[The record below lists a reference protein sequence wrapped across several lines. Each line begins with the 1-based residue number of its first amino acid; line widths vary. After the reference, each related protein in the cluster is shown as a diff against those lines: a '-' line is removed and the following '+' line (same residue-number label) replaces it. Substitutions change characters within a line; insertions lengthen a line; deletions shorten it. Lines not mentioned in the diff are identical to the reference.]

1 MSGPTPRLHAP
12 LLRLLAL
19 AAGLLV
25 LLGLGLPLLR
35 GVQLD
40 LTEAREHTLAP
51 ATIALLQGL
60 DEPVTLRLYYSARA
74 ARDFPQVQA
83 YAQRVQ
89 ELLRAMA
96 ARSDGRLL
104 VEVVDP
110 EPFSEEEDRAQ
121 ASGLTAV
128 PLPGG
133 GNFFFGI
140 VGRNRLDGELPIPF
154 LEPGREAF
162 LEYNLTRLIAALGP
176 GERPVVALW
185 SGLPMAPA
193 FDPAA
198 GAPSPGWVVDQQ
210 LRELFDLRRLEP
222 GFSAIEPDV
231 DLLLL
236 VHPREL
242 AEDSLYAIDQFALR
256 GGRVL
261 AFIDPDAE
269 HQVVD
274 DPFAGTAPQ
283 PSDLGPLLAAW
294 GVDWDPD
301 RVAADPAH
309 ALPVQ
314 TREGGPQEPLV
325 TLLGLGP
332 EAMSQ
337 HDVVTAQLEKLHLSS
352 AGVLRPREGA
362 GTRFEPLLQT
372 SAQGGELPVGVLG
385 TAGATPALLLR
396 AFRAEGG
403 PRVLGARL
411 SGPVRTAFPER
422 AGSPGHLAES
432 QRDLA
437 AIVFA
442 DTDLLADAFWTE
454 PALLPGGFAQPFANN
469 GDLLYNAVENLS
481 GKADLI
487 ALRTRMVAT
496 RPFHRVEAL
505 RRQAEQAGLARQ
517 QALEQRL
524 SELEGELADLQRG
537 GEGAAPATLGAEQ
550 QERLRGFLAEKAE
563 VRRDLRELQH
573 QLNAD
578 IDALEARLKL
588 LTIVVLP
595 GLLALGF
602 ALGGLWR
609 LRRRRHATA

>member
-1 MSGPTPRLHAP
+1 MPAAPLLRHP

-19 AAGLLV
+19 AAGLLLV
-25 LLGLGLPLLR
+25 LGLGLPLLR

-40 LTEAREHTLAP
+40 LTAAREHSLAP
-51 ATIALLQGL
+51 ATVALLQGL
-60 DEPVTLRLYYSARA
+60 DEPITLRLFFSARA

-83 YAQRVQ
+83 YGQRVQ
-89 ELLRAMA
+89 ELLRTMA
-96 ARSDGRLL
+96 ARSDGRLI
-104 VEVVDP
+104 VEVIDP
-110 EPFSEEEDRAQ
+110 EPFSEDEDRAL
-121 ASGLTAV
+121 ALGLTAV
-128 PLPGG
+128 PLPAGG
-133 GNFFFGI
+133 QFFFGI
-140 VGRNRLDGELPIPF
+140 VGSNRLDGELPIPF

-162 LEYNLTRLIAALGP
+162 LEYNLTRLITALGP
-176 GERPVVALW
+176 AERPVVALW

-198 GAPSPGWVVDQQ
+198 GAPAPGWVVDQQ
-210 LRELFDLRRLEP
+210 LRELFELRRLEP
-222 GFSAIEPDV
+222 GFTAIGAEV

-242 AEDSLYAIDQFALR
+242 PEDSLYAIDQFALR

-261 AFIDPDAE
+261 VFIDPDAE
-269 HQVVD
+269 HQPID
-274 DPFAGTAPQ
+274 DPFAGNAPQ

-294 GVDWDPD
+294 GVDWDPE
-301 RVAADPAH
+301 RVLADPAH

-325 TLLGLGP
+325 TLLEFGP
-332 EAMSQ
+332 AALSQ
-337 HDVVTAQLEKLHLSS
+337 GDVVTAQLERINLSS
-352 AGVLRPREGA
+352 VGVLRPREGA
-362 GTRFEPLLQT
+362 STRFEPLISS
-372 SAQGGELPVGVLG
+372 SAQSGELPVGVLG
-385 TAGATPALLLR
+385 TAGATPAMLLR

-403 PRVLGARL
+403 PRVVAARL
-411 SGPVRTAFPER
+411 SGPVRSAFPER
-422 AGSPGHLAES
+422 SGAGHLESS
-432 QRDLA
+432 QRELQ

-442 DTDLLADAFWTE
+442 DTDLLADSFWTE
-454 PALLPGGFAQPFANN
+454 PALMPGGFAQAFANN

-487 ALRTRMVAT
+487 ALRTRTVAT

-505 RRQAEQAGLARQ
+505 RRQAEQAGLVRQ

-524 SELEGELADLQRG
+524 SELERELRVLQD
-537 GEGAAPATLGAEQ
+537 GEGNAPTLGAEQ
-550 QERLRGFLAEKAE
+550 QAQVRGFLAEKAE
-563 VRRDLRELQH
+563 VRRDLRELQR

-588 LTIVVLP
+588 LTIAVLP
-595 GLLALGF
+595 GLLALAF

-609 LRRRRHATA
+609 LRRRRHAPV